1 MIKNWN
7 NTVRDF
13 PALNT
18 KSTLHELF
26 EEEVERSSEKIAV
39 VYEDVQLTYRELNEK
54 ANRLAHYL
62 RSICDIQPDDIIAL
76 FLDKSELMIVS
87 ILGVWK
93 SGAAYVPIDPTYPDD
108 RIEFIVQDTKA
119 KIVIVNEKYI
129 TRLHSYDIIKIDID
143 STSVNQTINTYS
155 ISFNPDLHLSEHSL
169 AYVIYTS
176 GTTGKP
182 KGVLI
187 EHASVV
193 SFRNDIKNRYF
204 PENATDTPH
213 EAILILSNYV
223 FDFSIEQ
230 LTLSILSSNKLIIVS
245 KTFPFDENF
254 YYYLNQNELTYLSG
268 TPSQISQMDLR
279 NLKHLRS
286 LTLAGEPLSEMVF
299 DKIRTEYAGKLIN
312 AYGITETTVYNMVYA
327 YENDMKYKNSIGVP
341 LLNTKAFVLNNSQQM
356 LPVNAVGELYLTGSC
371 VSRGY
376 LNRPQLTAERFLPN
390 PFQTNEEKKE
400 GKNARIY
407 KTGDLVR
414 WLPDGELE
422 YLGRND
428 LQVKIRGLR
437 IELGEIEAVL
447 SSYQG
452 VNRSVVLAK
461 DHKKKNI
468 DAPSTK
474 YLVGY
479 YVSDDDIDE
488 SNIKQ
493 YIQTKLP
500 DYMIPNRLMRIEK
513 IPVTI
518 NGKLDAKALPE
529 FNFSAEENNYCAPR
543 NELEVKLCEIW
554 SDILGIEK
562 VGITDDFFRLG
573 GDSIGSLQIVGR
585 LRQDNDLNI
594 SVKDIFM
601 FKTIEKLYEN
611 KLKDQVIHSNA
622 LVESLN
628 GIELTSSTGE
638 IGLLPIQE
646 YLLKRKDVSS
656 NHLNQRVV
664 FRLARFDENK
674 FKECLAKLVSHE
686 EVFGLRFKKNSVGEY
701 YQYYETNVDIEEINL
716 VQMNTSP
723 STELNVQAELR
734 GLLKKTTD
742 IESGPMYMV
751 GYSYDHEDNGSAKV
765 WIFIH
770 DLIADWTSCR
780 IISED
785 LQRLYIG
792 SYFDSNSCYKQ
803 WSHAVKGYVSGIGK
817 SEMEY
822 WQSLSNASVN
832 IFNAALAAKQLSK
845 YDISETEISLT
856 EEITKGLLNDYNK
869 IYNTQT
875 EHLLLTALGYT
886 MRDEITSLTENYVM
900 FECSVRDFV
909 NNLEMN
915 RSIGMFRTIYPVRL
929 QLDDDDVRSSITNIK
944 EHVKQVPNKG
954 IGFGAIP
961 RNENDSLPW
970 VLFNYLG
977 LFENQS
983 NENGNGE
990 EWCLLDAFCENKMN
1004 ENTNEV
1010 VKINSF
1016 IINKQMRL
1024 NIKTKM
1030 GTERTVQFGK
1040 AFQINIEKIIKHTIL
1055 VNRTYLTRSD
1065 VHYVIKNNDYLNR
1078 IQLDKEVDAIFLA
1091 NSLQQGLLYHSLK
1104 QSNVDDAYIVQ
1115 SILQY
1120 RTHIDQKLFKMAWE
1134 HAQKRFSTLRLRFD
1148 WQEELIQIIDKKQS
1162 LDWRFIDL
1170 TTEEEDD
1177 VSNQESKI
1185 KQIQEEDRNERFQ
1198 LNMGNLFRVYLIQQK
1213 SDLFVFIFSFHHIIL
1228 DGWSLPI
1235 LFDYVHQDYLNL
1247 IGGEHQPLPI
1257 TSSHLS
1263 SYRDQSYENAQRYLQ
1278 KHCQDN
1284 IDYWENEINKIEDI
1298 CDLTGLLKQEKKN
1311 RVVLNQYDHVKEPK
1325 SWTLTIADNVY
1336 RDLKNICREN
1346 GLTLSSILQFVW
1358 HKILSVYGNSSQTV
1372 IGTTVSGRNLPI
1384 DNIETSVGLFI
1395 NTLPFVVNHCAD
1407 GLIIDAIKDIQDR
1420 MNEMITRSNV
1430 DFSQLSK
1437 GKMKR
1442 SLFDCLLVYENYP
1455 TLESKVQRNEE
1466 LLKFETKYSVGKLD
1480 YPLAV
1485 VAYKAVANDCVT
1497 FVVNYAG
1504 ELFEKETIVD
1514 LLGLANELFTQLGN
1528 GQVTRV
1534 SDLHLLP
1541 MKQLKM
1547 INEWNDIYTNVT
1559 ELNTQTT
1566 LHKLF
1571 EAEAGKSSEKIAV
1584 IYQDVQL
1591 TYRELNEKGNQ
1602 LAHHLGSI
1610 CDIQPDDIIALFLDK
1625 SELMIVSILGVWK
1638 SGAAYVPIDPSYPDK
1653 RIQFI
1658 LQDTKAKIV
1667 ITNKKYVTRFDPYYI
1682 MKIAIDCLLVSQ
1694 LINNNGMTLNSHP
1707 NTTEHNLAYV
1717 IYTSGTT
1724 GKPKGVLIE
1733 HGSAVSFKNDIKCR
1747 YFGIDDSHTTP
1758 QAVLFLSNYVFDF
1771 TIEQIALSI
1780 LSSNTLIIPE
1790 NTFTIDDKFYS
1801 YLNKNRLTYLSGTP
1815 TQMVH
1820 MNLRNLYYLQ
1830 ALTIGG
1836 EPITER
1842 AFEKLRR
1849 EYSGK
1854 IRQVY
1859 GVTEA
1864 TVYNT
1869 VYVYENDM
1877 KYKNSIG
1884 SLLSNTKRFV
1894 LNKSLQMLPVHAV
1907 GELYLG
1913 GNCVSR
1919 GYLNRPQLTAER
1931 FLLNP
1936 FQTDEEKKEG
1946 KNARIYKTGDLV
1958 RWLPDG
1964 ELEYLGRNDLQVKIR
1979 GLRIELGEIEAVLSS
1994 YQGVN
1999 RSVVLAKDHKKKNID
2014 APSTKYLVGYYVSD
2028 DDIDESNIKQYIQT
2042 KLPDYMIPNRLMRI
2056 EKIPV
2061 TINGKLDTKALPE
2074 FNFSAEE
2081 NNYCAPRNKL
2091 EANLCEIWS
2100 DLLGLEKVGITDD
2113 FFLIGGDSVS
2123 SVQLVGRIE
2132 KDMNLHVSIKDI
2144 FAFRTIDSFCQNV
2157 FRNSSGPEIAKL
2169 CDTHQYEQGVFSGEV
2184 PLLPIQEWFFM
2195 KFSVGINHWN
2205 QAFLIET
2212 PILDQDR
2219 LKDSLIKL
2227 MDYHDAFKLRFKRF
2241 GDKKYL
2247 QYYEDSTNIPCV
2259 LPFNHL
2265 DVRTLGQNEN
2275 TDKLLHDILTKWQ
2288 SQFDIENGPLFCVG
2302 YLNGFVED
2310 KARVWFAMHHLI
2322 VDTVSWRIIC
2332 EDLRRLY
2339 GGQSHLGKKGSSYR
2353 QWSQLVQSYA
2363 ICKSATEGV
2372 YWRNLVS
2379 NICCF
2384 NDNLSQHNAVSAS
2397 RLTTNATSITLS
2409 MVQTCSLLRDCPQ
2422 AYGANINVLL
2432 LTALGYILKELTGN
2446 RINYVTLEGHGREDI
2461 DDENVDI
2468 SRTVGWFTTMYP
2480 VLLEIDDDLMRSIM
2494 NIRAHLMQVPNK
2506 GIGYG
2511 TIIGYKYQ
2519 DLPRVSFNYLGR
2531 FEAAPSTKASNSGQS
2546 RRWYLTDGIVGDE
2559 LAEMACVDDVI
2570 AVNGLC
2576 MKGQIRFNL
2585 TSRLNSDRTV
2595 QLANSFK
2602 SKLEDIIRD
2611 CFAIKPLIEID
2622 YSNDFEHPFVLL
2634 NANANNI
2641 LFVLPPGV
2649 GGAES
2654 YFNNIVPHLSAYK
2667 LVLFNNYFDKLKVK
2681 HMEKGLSYETLA
2693 RLYIKYIKLI
2703 QSNGP
2708 YNLLGW
2714 SFGGV
2719 LSFEISRQL
2728 NNGGDEIA
2736 NLFMIDSCFNL
2747 EKAAA
2752 EIHGIREMGIVDE
2765 INYSYLPHIGNEAFG
2780 LNIVNM
2786 NVNIVLFKANKLD
2799 NDYRS
2804 NAELELL
2811 KYYTDSAFNY
2821 LDTIVN
2827 HKYIRVIEMH
2837 DESHTSWISNKE
2849 QIANICNYLVRV
2861 LK

>member
-1 MIKNWN
+1 M
-7 NTVRDF
+7 
-13 PALNT
+13 
-18 KSTLHELF
+18 
-26 EEEVERSSEKIAV
+26 
-39 VYEDVQLTYRELNEK
+39 
-54 ANRLAHYL
+54 
-62 RSICDIQPDDIIAL
+62 
-76 FLDKSELMIVS
+76 
-87 ILGVWK
+87 
-93 SGAAYVPIDPTYPDD
+93 
-108 RIEFIVQDTKA
+108 
-119 KIVIVNEKYI
+119 
-129 TRLHSYDIIKIDID
+129 
-143 STSVNQTINTYS
+143 
-155 ISFNPDLHLSEHSL
+155 
-169 AYVIYTS
+169 
-176 GTTGKP
+176 
-182 KGVLI
+182 
-187 EHASVV
+187 
-193 SFRNDIKNRYF
+193 
-204 PENATDTPH
+204 
-213 EAILILSNYV
+213 
-223 FDFSIEQ
+223 
-230 LTLSILSSNKLIIVS
+230 
-245 KTFPFDENF
+245 KT
-254 YYYLNQNELTYLSG
+254 
-268 TPSQISQMDLR
+268 
-279 NLKHLRS
+279 
-286 LTLAGEPLSEMVF
+286 
-299 DKIRTEYAGKLIN
+299 
-312 AYGITETTVYNMVYA
+312 
-327 YENDMKYKNSIGVP
+327 
-341 LLNTKAFVLNNSQQM
+341 
-356 LPVNAVGELYLTGSC
+356 
-371 VSRGY
+371 
-376 LNRPQLTAERFLPN
+376 
-390 PFQTNEEKKE
+390 
-400 GKNARIY
+400 
-407 KTGDLVR
+407 
-414 WLPDGELE
+414 
-422 YLGRND
+422 
-428 LQVKIRGLR
+428 
-437 IELGEIEAVL
+437 
-447 SSYQG
+447 
-452 VNRSVVLAK
+452 
-461 DHKKKNI
+461 HK
-468 DAPSTK
+468 
-474 YLVGY
+474 
-479 YVSDDDIDE
+479 
-488 SNIKQ
+488 
-493 YIQTKLP
+493 
-500 DYMIPNRLMRIEK
+500 
-513 IPVTI
+513 
-518 NGKLDAKALPE
+518 
-529 FNFSAEENNYCAPR
+529 
-543 NELEVKLCEIW
+543 
-554 SDILGIEK
+554 
-562 VGITDDFFRLG
+562 
-573 GDSIGSLQIVGR
+573 
-585 LRQDNDLNI
+585 
-594 SVKDIFM
+594 
-601 FKTIEKLYEN
+601 
-611 KLKDQVIHSNA
+611 
-622 LVESLN
+622 
-628 GIELTSSTGE
+628 
-638 IGLLPIQE
+638 
-646 YLLKRKDVSS
+646 
-656 NHLNQRVV
+656 
-664 FRLARFDENK
+664 
-674 FKECLAKLVSHE
+674 
-686 EVFGLRFKKNSVGEY
+686 
-701 YQYYETNVDIEEINL
+701 
-716 VQMNTSP
+716 
-723 STELNVQAELR
+723 
-734 GLLKKTTD
+734 
-742 IESGPMYMV
+742 
-751 GYSYDHEDNGSAKV
+751 
-765 WIFIH
+765 
-770 DLIADWTSCR
+770 
-780 IISED
+780 
-785 LQRLYIG
+785 
-792 SYFDSNSCYKQ
+792 
-803 WSHAVKGYVSGIGK
+803 
-817 SEMEY
+817 
-822 WQSLSNASVN
+822 
-832 IFNAALAAKQLSK
+832 
-845 YDISETEISLT
+845 
-856 EEITKGLLNDYNK
+856 
-869 IYNTQT
+869 
-875 EHLLLTALGYT
+875 
-886 MRDEITSLTENYVM
+886 
-900 FECSVRDFV
+900 
-909 NNLEMN
+909 
-915 RSIGMFRTIYPVRL
+915 
-929 QLDDDDVRSSITNIK
+929 
-944 EHVKQVPNKG
+944 
-954 IGFGAIP
+954 
-961 RNENDSLPW
+961 
-970 VLFNYLG
+970 
-977 LFENQS
+977 
-983 NENGNGE
+983 
-990 EWCLLDAFCENKMN
+990 
-1004 ENTNEV
+1004 
-1010 VKINSF
+1010 
-1016 IINKQMRL
+1016 
-1024 NIKTKM
+1024 
-1030 GTERTVQFGK
+1030 
-1040 AFQINIEKIIKHTIL
+1040 
-1055 VNRTYLTRSD
+1055 
-1065 VHYVIKNNDYLNR
+1065 
-1078 IQLDKEVDAIFLA
+1078 
-1091 NSLQQGLLYHSLK
+1091 
-1104 QSNVDDAYIVQ
+1104 
-1115 SILQY
+1115 
-1120 RTHIDQKLFKMAWE
+1120 
-1134 HAQKRFSTLRLRFD
+1134 
-1148 WQEELIQIIDKKQS
+1148 
-1162 LDWRFIDL
+1162 
-1170 TTEEEDD
+1170 
-1177 VSNQESKI
+1177 
-1185 KQIQEEDRNERFQ
+1185 
-1198 LNMGNLFRVYLIQQK
+1198 
-1213 SDLFVFIFSFHHIIL
+1213 
-1228 DGWSLPI
+1228 
-1235 LFDYVHQDYLNL
+1235 
-1247 IGGEHQPLPI
+1247 
-1257 TSSHLS
+1257 
-1263 SYRDQSYENAQRYLQ
+1263 
-1278 KHCQDN
+1278 
-1284 IDYWENEINKIEDI
+1284 EDI

-1485 VAYKAVANDCVT
+1485 VAYEAVANDCVT

-1884 SLLSNTKRFV
+1884 SLLSNTKRLV

-2511 TIIGYKYQ
+2511 TIIGYKDQ